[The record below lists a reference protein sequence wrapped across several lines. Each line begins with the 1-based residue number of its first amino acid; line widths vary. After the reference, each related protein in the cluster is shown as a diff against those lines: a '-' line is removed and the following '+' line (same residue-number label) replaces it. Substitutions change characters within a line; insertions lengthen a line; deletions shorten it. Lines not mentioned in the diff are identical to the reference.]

1 LDEAIDAT
9 QFLIAQ
15 ARQLNSEV
23 GGPACA
29 DESRPLDL

>member
-9 QFLIAQ
+9 QCLIAQ

-23 GGPACA
+23 V
-29 DESRPLDL
+29 ESRPLDL